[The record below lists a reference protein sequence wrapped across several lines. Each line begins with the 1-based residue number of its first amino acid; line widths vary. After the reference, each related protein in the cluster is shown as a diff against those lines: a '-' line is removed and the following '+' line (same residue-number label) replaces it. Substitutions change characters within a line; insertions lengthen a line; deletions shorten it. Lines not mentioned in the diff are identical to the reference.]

1 VQLTQ
6 ECSSSEQGNPVAAK
20 SLSRAKLTSQISNFF
35 RVPEKPG
42 ERVGAFVLPQMLKIL
57 FKVLANSE
65 DYMLRLEI
73 LKDTLGLLEANPL
86 NSEALTLVCFL
97 AHPLFLEVHLVHVI

>member
-1 VQLTQ
+1 MQLTQ
-6 ECSSSEQGNPVAAK
+6 ECSNSEQGNPVAAK

-65 DYMLRLEI
+65 DSMLRLEI

-86 NSEALTLVCFL
+86 NSEALTLVCFFS
-97 AHPLFLEVHLVHVI
+97 HTLFIVIHLVHLT

>member
-1 VQLTQ
+1 M
-6 ECSSSEQGNPVAAK
+6 
-20 SLSRAKLTSQISNFF
+20 KLTSQISNFF

-42 ERVGAFVLPQMLKIL
+42 DRVGAFVLPQMLKIL

-65 DYMLRLEI
+65 DSMLRLEI

-86 NSEALTLVCFL
+86 NSEALTLVCF
-97 AHPLFLEVHLVHVI
+97 

>member
-1 VQLTQ
+1 M
-6 ECSSSEQGNPVAAK
+6 
-20 SLSRAKLTSQISNFF
+20 
-35 RVPEKPG
+35 
-42 ERVGAFVLPQMLKIL
+42 LPQMLKIL

-65 DYMLRLEI
+65 DSMLRLEI

-97 AHPLFLEVHLVHVI
+97 PYSLVIGTFGEPTSG